1 MYEVTGRSAT
11 FGDVKIGTF
20 EREVIGEENY
30 MSAEA
35 GTEEMENNVH
45 TYLHLIEFDGGVKFG
60 PVVEKETG
68 DIIGVA
74 VKALGADARDCLINA
89 LRFQLKVLEE
99 ERAEVDD

>member
-35 GTEEMENNVH
+35 GTEEMEDNVH
-45 TYLHLIEFDGGVKFG
+45 TYLHLIEFDGGVK
-60 PVVEKETG
+60 VRTG
-68 DIIGVA
+68 CGEGDGEHCRCC
-74 VKALGADARDCLINA
+74 D
-89 LRFQLKVLEE
+89 
-99 ERAEVDD
+99 